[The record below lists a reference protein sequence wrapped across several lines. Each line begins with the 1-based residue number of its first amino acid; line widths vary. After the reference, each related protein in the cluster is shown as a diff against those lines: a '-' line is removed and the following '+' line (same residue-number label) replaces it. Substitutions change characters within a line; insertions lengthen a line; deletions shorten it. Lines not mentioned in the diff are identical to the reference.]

1 MSEGRIYNFFPY
13 NIFTIPCD
21 ECYPINNPLD
31 NKFED
36 NNNFIQQSFLLSI
49 ENNNI
54 DFVITNLNF
63 TTFLKKNWKN
73 KVRKLLF
80 KSRNKIKKMIKDIIL
95 KSQN

>member
-1 MSEGRIYNFFPY
+1 MSERRIYNYFP
-13 NIFTIPCD
+13 NKIFTIPCD

-36 NNNFIQQSFLLSI
+36 NNNYIQHSFLLSI
-49 ENNNI
+49 ENNNN
-54 DFVITNLNF
+54 DFGINNLNF

-73 KVRKLLF
+73 KARKLLF

-95 KSQN
+95 KSQL